1 MTRSEWIRNQ
11 RERDSMRNQSPL
23 GAIVMLLAIIAFMIG
38 LGFCTVR
45 SLEYSFAGMKL
56 LSVHQP
62 DIDGSVLVTYERY
75 GEIFGRTFADKN
87 AALAFAESIR

>member
-23 GAIVMLLAIIAFMIG
+23 GAIVMLLALIAFMIG
-38 LGFCTVR
+38 LGFSTVR
-45 SLEYSFAGMKL
+45 SLEYSFADMKL

-62 DIDGSVLVTYERY
+62 DIHGSVRVSDARY
-75 GEIFGRTFADKN
+75 GV
-87 AALAFAESIR
+87 